1 MDMLNIHGRAPADFS
16 NPILIATE
24 DTIILGFNVTK
35 IVSEDIMVSIKV
47 KRDTIGQ
54 PTVESYLTKEFVL
67 DTTTPYNP
75 LNGRLI
81 LKKDDELYVRTHSA
95 NQADYVISYCNMDG
109 SGMGGAG
116 YDKRVPLITP
126 EDANKVLGTNSDG
139 TAFEVIEKKDVF
151 PDYNSQTDSGK
162 FLAIDNLG
170 NIVWVTAP
178 SGTVPGANPAQDNG
192 KALAVVGGVVK
203 WADPLEEL
211 SLGTGL
217 FEVDDDG
224 NLMPKSVPGMFSE
237 INLGTGHFE
246 FADATGIRLKSDGDY
261 RVGSTLPESNVSD
274 NDKILMV
281 QDGNPEWTPY
291 YDKTS
296 IFDKVV
302 RYGVNQSSPSVYG
315 SLAWWIAQMDGAD
328 ATLLIKQPIII
339 GADMTIPENI
349 CLKFEKGGK
358 AVVSDTFTL
367 TINGPIEAGLWQI
380 FDGDGTVTGSLIGQ
394 VGSRGF
400 EGAPNLY
407 AQFVGEE
414 VLDTTNGEWYK
425 STGFGATGYPGYWK
439 KITN

>member
-35 IVSEDIMVSIKV
+35 IVSGDIMVSIKV
-47 KRDTIGQ
+47 KRETIGQ

-178 SGTVPGANPAQDNG
+178 SGTVPGVNPAQDNG
-192 KALAVVGGVVK
+192 KALSVVGGVVK

-237 INLGTGHFE
+237 INLGAGHFE

-261 RVGSTLPESNVSD
+261 RIGSTLPESNVSD

-302 RYGVNQSSPSVYG
+302 RYGVNQVSPSVYG

-358 AVVSDTFTL
+358 VVVSDTKTL